1 MNICIISTSYPN
13 EDGVGNTFVEQL
25 VNAMTR
31 QGHRCVVISPL
42 NTFGNNNVSKYKEH
56 EVKEIGHNLK
66 VEVYRPRIWNRNIP
80 IVPVSTNL
88 HLAQR
93 AIEKTIKKHKLEFDV
108 MYCHFFASGVLAWH
122 HAFNNNIPLFVA
134 TGESKIK
141 PLLQKPCFGFS
152 LKKFREYTS
161 GVVCVSSKNLDEC
174 VELGYAEREKCKVF
188 PNGANLQLFKPL
200 DKKKCRQQIG
210 LKEED
215 FLLIT
220 VGEFSDRKGQN
231 RIIKA
236 VDSLSDP
243 TIKTCFIGSGEP
255 IANRDYV
262 FYKGR
267 ISHDELPIYLNA
279 ADVFVLPTLSEGCC
293 NAIVEA
299 LACGLPVVSSDR
311 KFNYDILDESN
322 SIMVDPEDVNQIAAV
337 IKLLHEDNNKRE
349 NLAVGASNKAM
360 SLSIDQ
366 RASNILSFIKE
377 KTFIDGYEHH

>member
-1 MNICIISTSYPN
+1 MNICVISSSYPN
-13 EDGVGNTFVEQL
+13 EDGIGNTFVEQL

-31 QGHRCVVISPL
+31 QGHHCVVISPL
-42 NTFGNNNVSKYKEH
+42 NMFGNDMASKYKEH
-56 EVKEIGHNLK
+56 EIKEIGPNQK

-80 IVPVSTNL
+80 IIPISTNRYF
-88 HLAQR
+88 AQR
-93 AIEKTIKKHKLEFDV
+93 AIEKTIKKHKLAFDV
-108 MYCHFFASGVLAWH
+108 MYCHFFASGILAWH
-122 HAFNNNIPLFVA
+122 YAFNNNIPLFVA

-141 PLLQKPCFGFS
+141 PLSQKPCFGFT

-174 VELGYAEREKCKVF
+174 VELGYAERAKCKAF

-210 LKEED
+210 LRDED

-236 VDSLSDP
+236 IDSLSDP
-243 TIKTCFIGSGEP
+243 TIKTCFIGSGDP
-255 IANRDYV
+255 IADRDYV

-267 ISHDELPIYLNA
+267 ISHDELPVYLNA
-279 ADVFVLPTLSEGCC
+279 ADVFVLPTLREGCC

-311 KFNYDILDESN
+311 KFNYDILDETN
-322 SIMVDPEDVNQIAAV
+322 SIMVDPEDENQIATA
-337 IKLLHEDNNKRE
+337 IKLLRDDNNKIE
-349 NLAVGASNKAM
+349 MLAKGALKKAEM
-360 SLSIDQ
+360 LSIDQ
-366 RASNILSFIKE
+366 RASNILDFIN
-377 KTFIDGYEHH
+377 KTRK

>member
-1 MNICIISTSYPN
+1 MNICVISSSYPN

-31 QGHRCVVISPL
+31 LGHHCVVISPL
-42 NTFGNNNVSKYKEH
+42 NTFGNDLASKYKEH
-56 EVKEIGHNLK
+56 EIRGIGTNQT

-80 IVPVSTNL
+80 FIPISTNRY
-88 HLAQR
+88 HAQR
-93 AIEKTIKKHKLEFDV
+93 AIEKTIQKYKLEFDV
-108 MYCHFFASGVLAWH
+108 MYCHFFAMGILAWH
-122 HAFNNNIPLFVA
+122 YAYKNNIPLFVA

-141 PLLQKPCFGFS
+141 PFSQKPCFCFS
-152 LKKFREYTS
+152 LKKFRQHTN

-174 VELGYAEREKCKVF
+174 IGLGYAEREKCKVF
-188 PNGANLQLFKPL
+188 PNGVNLQLFKPL
-200 DKKKCRQQIG
+200 DKMQCRQQIG
-210 LKEED
+210 FKEDD

-231 RIIKA
+231 RIIRA

-243 TIKTCFIGSGEP
+243 AIKTCFIGSGEP
-255 IANRDYV
+255 IASRNYV

-279 ADVFVLPTLSEGCC
+279 ADVFVLPTLREGCC

-322 SIMVDPEDVNQIAAV
+322 SIMVDPEDVNQITSA
-337 IKLLHEDNNKRE
+337 IKVLHEDNNKRK

-377 KTFIDGYEHH
+377 KM